1 VRRAVFDALAP
12 ALVRQFAEIGEAI
25 SAALHRAEGAETDSM
40 VLPWR
45 RR

>member
-1 VRRAVFDALAP
+1 VRRAVFDALTP
-12 ALVRQFAEIGEAI
+12 PLVRQFAEIGEAI
-25 SAALHRAEGAETDSM
+25 SAALHRAEGAETDSV